1 MNIINKIEG
10 LLEII
15 KRPVYLW
22 LALIPYLIY
31 LVALVG
37 LVNVNQNY
45 LDHLKSFTQIIIA
58 VILMIRF
65 NPLKPKH
72 ELREYD
78 DTIIFGSAIILLTNA
93 SVTENVIDYVKR
105 SLGF

>member
-1 MNIINKIEG
+1 MNIINKIESF
-10 LLEII
+10 LEII

-31 LVALVG
+31 LVALIG

-78 DTIIFGSAIILLTNA
+78 ETIIFGSAIILLTNA

>member
-78 DTIIFGSAIILLTNA
+78 ETIIFGSAIILLTNA

>member
-31 LVALVG
+31 LVALIG

-78 DTIIFGSAIILLTNA
+78 ETIIFGSAIILLTNA

>member
-45 LDHLKSFTQIIIA
+45 LDHLKSFTQIVIA

-78 DTIIFGSAIILLTNA
+78 ETIIFGSAIILLTNA

>member
-45 LDHLKSFTQIIIA
+45 LDHLKSFTQIVIA

-78 DTIIFGSAIILLTNA
+78 ETIIFGSAIILLTNA
-93 SVTENVIDYVKR
+93 SVTENVIEYVKQMY
-105 SLGF
+105 GF